1 MTAAII
7 ISSIAVTGLVAV
19 LVQKFDQEGTDM
31 FKKYKEEEN
40 KEE

>member
-19 LVQKFDQEGTDM
+19 LIQKFDEEGTDM
-31 FKKYKEEEN
+31 FKKDREEN

>member
-1 MTAAII
+1 MAAAII
-7 ISSIAVTGLVAV
+7 ISSLAVTGLVAV

-31 FKKYKEEEN
+31 FKTFKEEKN

>member
-19 LVQKFDQEGTDM
+19 LIQKFDEEGTDM
-31 FKKYKEEEN
+31 FKKDKDN

>member
-1 MTAAII
+1 MAAAII

-19 LVQKFDQEGTDM
+19 LVQKFDKEGTDM
-31 FKKYKEEEN
+31 FKKN

>member
-7 ISSIAVTGLVAV
+7 ISSIAITGLVAV
-19 LVQKFDQEGTDM
+19 LVQKFDEEGPELI
-31 FKKYKEEEN
+31 KKYIDKEN